1 MRIACPS
8 CSVAYDVPDSLLMAG
23 RVVRCA
29 GCGGEWTPVEAKVAE
44 PEPAPPPEPPRSAPE
59 PPPAVAASPL
69 PTAAD
74 RAPSA
79 AEPAPRPAS
88 AMDRLVQ
95 PPTRSSSLVR
105 LRLAWLASVVLLVLL
120 AWGAYAWRAQIV
132 TAWPPSARLYA
143 AFGMQ
148 PAPAPPR

>member
-8 CSVAYDVPDSLLMAG
+8 CSVAYDVPDSLLKAG

-29 GCGGEWTPVEAKVAE
+29 GCGGEWTPVEARAE
-44 PEPAPPPEPPRSAPE
+44 PEPVPPPEPPPSAPE
-59 PPPAVAASPL
+59 PPPAVPAQP
-69 PTAAD
+69 PPD
-74 RAPSA
+74 RAPPV

-105 LRLAWLASVVLLVLL
+105 LRLAWLASAVLL
-120 AWGAYAWRAQIV
+120 ASLAWGTYAWRAQIV
-132 TAWPPSARLYA
+132 TVWPPSARLYA

-148 PAPAPPR
+148 PVPGPPR

>member
-8 CSVAYDVPDSLLMAG
+8 CSVAYDVPDSLLKAG

-29 GCGGEWTPVEAKVAE
+29 GCGGEWTPVEAMAAE
-44 PEPAPPPEPPRSAPE
+44 PEPAPPEPPASAPE
-59 PPPAVAASPL
+59 PPPAAAAPPV
-69 PTAAD
+69 PTIAD
-74 RAPSA
+74 RAPPA
-79 AEPAPRPAS
+79 TEPAPRPAS

-95 PPTRSSSLVR
+95 PPARSSSLVQ
-105 LRLAWLASVVLLVLL
+105 LRLAWLASVLLLALL
-120 AWGAYAWRAQIV
+120 AWGAHAWRAQIV

-148 PAPAPPR
+148 PVPAPPR

>member
-8 CSVAYDVPDSLLMAG
+8 CSVAYDVPDSLLKAG

-29 GCGGEWTPVEAKVAE
+29 GCGGEWTPIETRAE
-44 PEPAPPPEPPRSAPE
+44 PELAPPPEPPAPAFE
-59 PPPAVAASPL
+59 TSLVAPPPQP
-69 PTAAD
+69 PAD
-74 RAPSA
+74 RPPAA
-79 AEPAPRPAS
+79 AEAAPRPAS

-105 LRLAWLASVVLLVLL
+105 LRLAWLASAVLLVTL

-148 PAPAPPR
+148 PAPGPPR